1 MIDESGQ
8 AVEISSLIPLIYG
21 CKRLI
26 LIGDPKQLPATV
38 FSPVCLQHN
47 YDQSLF
53 ERLMKSKYPVSL
65 LKIQYR
71 MHPEISRVIGTA
83 FYDNLLEDGK
93 KMTTEPKMVPKAFM
107 MVHIGD
113 SS

>member
-8 AVEISSLIPLIYG
+8 AVEISSLIPLIYS

-38 FSPVCLQHN
+38 FSPICLQNH

-53 ERLMKSKYPVSL
+53 ERLKKSKYPVNL

-71 MHPEISRVIGTA
+71 MHPDISRVIGSA
-83 FYDNLLEDGK
+83 FYDGLLEDGSD
-93 KMTTEPKMVPKAFM
+93 MVADPKMVPRAFM
-107 MVHIGD
+107 MIHL
-113 SS
+113 